1 MIIGKE
7 NKFILF
13 VIIKYILNIEMI
25 YRALIIL

>member
-25 YRALIIL
+25 HRALIIL